1 MDLHPLPDVNE
12 KSNACPQ
19 VFANL
24 WSPILYFSFDFYSD
38 TNQDLPPF
46 QLPTALDYIKI
57 FIHLL
62 FFNAEQLVSFHAKP
76 WRPHLSYH
84 KPGIC

>member
-12 KSNACPQ
+12 KSNTCPQ

-46 QLPTALDYIKI
+46 HSPAFSFLLRSTTSKFSFI
-57 FIHLL
+57 FYFLMQ
-62 FFNAEQLVSFHAKP
+62 NN
-76 WRPHLSYH
+76 
-84 KPGIC
+84 